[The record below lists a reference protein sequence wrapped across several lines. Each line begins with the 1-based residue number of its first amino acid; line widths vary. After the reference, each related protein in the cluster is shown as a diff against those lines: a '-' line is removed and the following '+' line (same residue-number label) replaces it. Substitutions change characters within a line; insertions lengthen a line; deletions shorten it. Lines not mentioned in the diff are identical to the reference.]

1 MKPYSEDLRIRVLQ
15 AYLNQQGSMRAIAA
29 RYEVSL
35 SFVLALV
42 KQYREKGS
50 IEPKPR
56 GGGQKLRVDDD
67 GMDLLSQ
74 IIQEHPQATLQELC
88 DHFAKA
94 SDIQLSIATMSRC
107 VKRLQSKN
115 KREISPR
122 RRGRP
127 PRKLKPPLNPQK
139 DTL

>member
-15 AYLNQQGSMRAIAA
+15 AYLNKQGSMRAIAA
-29 RYEVSL
+29 RFEVSL

-42 KQYREKGS
+42 KQYREQGS

-74 IIQEHPQATLQELC
+74 IIQADPEATLQELC
-88 DHFAKA
+88 ERFAEA
-94 SDIQLSIATMSRC
+94 SEIQLSIATMSRC
-107 VKRLQSKN
+107 VKRLQSKH
-115 KREISPR
+115 KRTISPR

-127 PRKLKPPLNPQK
+127 PRKLTPPLNPQK

>member
-29 RYEVSL
+29 RFEVSL

-42 KQYREKGS
+42 KQYREKGDIS
-50 IEPKPR
+50 PKPR

-67 GMDLLSQ
+67 GMDLLSGM
-74 IIQEHPQATLQELC
+74 IQAHPQATLQELC
-88 DHFAKA
+88 ERFAEA
-94 SDIQLSIATMSRC
+94 TQIHLSLATMSRC
-107 VKRLQSKN
+107 VKRLQSKHA
-115 KREISPR
+115 RQISPR

-139 DTL
+139 DIL